1 MGIGQNEPR
10 QDKKEGYGLVSKVG
24 HKNGNYCTRQVV
36 VENYHYQGSEKP
48 EGCERWDAR
57 PHVEEPVMQTADP
70 RLSYA
75 MLQS

>member
-36 VENYHYQGSEKP
+36 VENYYYQGS
-48 EGCERWDAR
+48 
-57 PHVEEPVMQTADP
+57 
-70 RLSYA
+70 
-75 MLQS
+75 